1 MSSMIRRETQMQIVY
16 IFLRYRRPPKS
27 TRTDTL
33 FPYTTLFRSR
43 GGIMAIVDKM
53 TAAERLMQNAV
64 DMIDRKDD
72 PLAIHVVASSA
83 LSLLRELVATSGDDY
98 VTQLVKDGLFR
109 AAQSR
114 LQCLPTGM
122 RASETIDHKIGRA
135 NV

>member
-1 MSSMIRRETQMQIVY
+1 
-16 IFLRYRRPPKS
+16 
-27 TRTDTL
+27 
-33 FPYTTLFRSR
+33 
-43 GGIMAIVDKM
+43 MANVDKM

-109 AAQSR
+109 AAQSKI
-114 LQCLPTGM
+114 QGLPTGM
-122 RASETIDHKIGRA
+122 REPETIDHIVDTVVRGTEEGGGKRPDEGRG
-135 NV
+135 